1 MDQGVDR
8 VLFVLRVI
16 WSVNAGIEM
25 GDVLEV
31 SWEVEMEVCMIGRDV
46 EFVVRGSR
54 VWSVGCV

>member
-31 SWEVEMEVCMIGRDV
+31 NWEVEIEVCVIGRDV
-46 EFVVRGSR
+46 EFAVRRSR
-54 VWSVGCV
+54 VGV

>member
-8 VLFVLRVI
+8 VLFVLHVI

-31 SWEVEMEVCMIGRDV
+31 SWEVEIEVCVIGRDV
-46 EFVVRGSR
+46 EFVVRKSR
-54 VWSVGCV
+54 ARV

>member
-8 VLFVLRVI
+8 VLFVLHVI

-31 SWEVEMEVCMIGRDV
+31 SWEVEIEVCVIGRDV
-46 EFVVRGSR
+46 ECVVRRSR
-54 VWSVGCV
+54 AEV

>member
-16 WSVNAGIEM
+16 WDVNTGIEM

-31 SWEVEMEVCMIGRDV
+31 SREVEMEMG
-46 EFVVRGSR
+46 ENG
-54 VWSVGCV
+54 